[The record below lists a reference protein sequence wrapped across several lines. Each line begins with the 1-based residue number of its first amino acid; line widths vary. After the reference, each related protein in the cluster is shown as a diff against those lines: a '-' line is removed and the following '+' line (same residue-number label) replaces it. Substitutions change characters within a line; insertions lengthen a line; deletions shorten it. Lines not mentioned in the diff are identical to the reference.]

1 MSIREEGLAGERSTF
16 TWGCLKSS
24 PWVLDPKALFPSG
37 LSRKAVCL
45 LSPVCGCVSRTTQA
59 SPGVGHPPYAG
70 DANNYI
76 GSSLLSV
83 NQYFK
88 EDGHFY
94 SLQLWKNRGILKNK
108 WYVVTIHKKQ
118 VLPMVTSSAWHEL
131 LLCWLISDS
140 VSSGGKHN
148 QRMRLWAQVLQ
159 HPSLMDHLYVFLGE
173 MSA

>member
-1 MSIREEGLAGERSTF
+1 MELSPCLSNSFNGLA
-16 TWGCLKSS
+16 LHN
-24 PWVLDPKALFPSG
+24 LFSSG

-45 LSPVCGCVSRTTQA
+45 LSPVCGCVSRTAQA
-59 SPGVGHPPYAG
+59 SPGVGHPPCAG
-70 DANNYI
+70 DANNYYI

-94 SLQLWKNRGILKNK
+94 SLQLWKNGGILKNK

-118 VLPMVTSSAWHEL
+118 VLPIVTSSAWHEL